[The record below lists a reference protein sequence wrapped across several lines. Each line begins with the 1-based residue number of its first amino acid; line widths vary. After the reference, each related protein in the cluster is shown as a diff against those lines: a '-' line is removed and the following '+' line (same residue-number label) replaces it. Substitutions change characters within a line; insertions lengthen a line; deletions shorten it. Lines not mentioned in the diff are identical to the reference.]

1 MTQMIPV
8 NNNPFAAFDVPK
20 FAKQPDVSANSNYYA
35 EDTLELNNNAGVKST
50 AAPAQDD
57 NKTSFTDKIKK
68 MNPKFAAA
76 AAAVAALVVG
86 AGVFAIKRKK
96 PDTDTVLKIVDFAQ
110 DTAKGGAD
118 SLSKTADEAAE
129 PLREALGAAAKK
141 AADEMTDKP
150 AQEAVKIAAEAVT
163 AAVDDVTVKPAAKI
177 IDTVVPDA
185 PQAAEAADKAVQEA
199 AQEVLKTAEGVT
211 AADEIAN
218 KAADVT
224 NKAADTVNGAVSDTK
239 KTNADVNLV
248 LAAFGVGLF
257 ARAFREI
264 KSTDDAQAIELKKK
278 MLESEPYIKRIEIP
292 YITREAQE
300 CYENYKNEFTQALD
314 YLKKPFMI
322 MEQMYISSQ
331 KAFSELKEGSYSEFY
346 EGTDIVKR
354 EVARGAHGS
363 VTLKNYD
370 KNGELFS
377 VADYSENGTAR
388 EISLYQDGKMR
399 ARAEYKMSDVNKPYI
414 SKLFVYT
421 KGSKQAHTVSYD
433 ENSNPKSYLTRNS
446 LGRFTKCFNLN
457 SATGELESVFLP
469 ERKGVHSG
477 KCAKKYFY
485 KPDGELDKVVI
496 MPSNDLPLR
505 KYNYED
511 GVLTG
516 MDLYDKEGDTPLLHV
531 PFDTLN

>member
-8 NNNPFAAFDVPK
+8 NNNPFAAFVVPK

-68 MNPKFAAA
+68 INPKFAAA

-96 PDTDTVLKIVDFAQ
+96 PDTDTVLEIVDFAQ
-110 DTAKGGAD
+110 DTANGGVD

-129 PLREALGAAAKK
+129 PLSEALGSAAKK
-141 AADEMTDKP
+141 
-150 AQEAVKIAAEAVT
+150 
-163 AAVDDVTVKPAAKI
+163 
-177 IDTVVPDA
+177 
-185 PQAAEAADKAVQEA
+185 
-199 AQEVLKTAEGVT
+199 

-292 YITREAQE
+292 YIKREAQE
-300 CYENYKNEFTQALD
+300 CYENYKNEFAQALD

-446 LGRFTKCFNLN
+446 SGRFTKCFNLN

-511 GVLTG
+511 GALTG

>member
-20 FAKQPDVSANSNYYA
+20 FAKQPDVSANSNYVA
-35 EDTLELNNNAGVKST
+35 KDTLELNNNAGVKST

-68 MNPKFAAA
+68 INPKFAAA

-96 PDTDTVLKIVDFAQ
+96 PDTDTVLKIADFAQ
-110 DTAKGGAD
+110 DTAEGGAD
-118 SLSKTADEAAE
+118 SLSKTADKAAE
-129 PLREALGAAAKK
+129 PLSEALGSAAKK
-141 AADEMTDKP
+141 
-150 AQEAVKIAAEAVT
+150 
-163 AAVDDVTVKPAAKI
+163 
-177 IDTVVPDA
+177 
-185 PQAAEAADKAVQEA
+185 
-199 AQEVLKTAEGVT
+199 

-292 YITREAQE
+292 YIKREAQE

-331 KAFSELKEGSYSEFY
+331 KVFSELKEGSYSEFY

-446 LGRFTKCFNLN
+446 LGRFTKCFNLS

>member
-57 NKTSFTDKIKK
+57 NKTSFTHKIKK
-68 MNPKFAAA
+68 INPKFAAA

-110 DTAKGGAD
+110 DTAEGGAD
-118 SLSKTADEAAE
+118 SLSKTADKAAE
-129 PLREALGAAAKK
+129 PLSEALGAAAKK

-150 AQEAVKIAAEAVT
+150 AQEAVKIA
-163 AAVDDVTVKPAAKI
+163 
-177 IDTVVPDA
+177 

-199 AQEVLKTAEGVT
+199 AQEVLKTAKGVA

-292 YITREAQE
+292 YIKREAQE

>member
-68 MNPKFAAA
+68 INPKFAAA

-86 AGVFAIKRKK
+86 VGVFAIKRKK
-96 PDTDTVLKIVDFAQ
+96 PDTDTVLEIVDFAQ
-110 DTAKGGAD
+110 DTAK
-118 SLSKTADEAAE
+118 
-129 PLREALGAAAKK
+129 
-141 AADEMTDKP
+141 
-150 AQEAVKIAAEAVT
+150 
-163 AAVDDVTVKPAAKI
+163 PAAKI
-177 IDTVVPDA
+177 IDTAVPDA

-199 AQEVLKTAEGVT
+199 AQEVLKTAKGVT